1 MITKITMQGIGSF
14 KERVEFDT
22 DKKYIFIY
30 GLNGVGKTLISK
42 FLKNDNSG
50 GGFGQ
55 CKTEGRNNEK
65 ILVYNQDFIEKVFIE
80 QYTQNEKGLAGIF
93 TLESN
98 DNGDTRKNLEE
109 IKNLKEDIGK
119 IEEEVNKNA
128 KQEGDLEKELA
139 KLDEKIENELWKIKT
154 EYKNSLFNYCLVK
167 NSKKENKE
175 KLFKLS
181 LNNDTTQLSDLKNI
195 LEQFKDLE
203 QIEVKDINSIQSNH
217 FIQIEKD
224 EIFAKNIVGN
234 QNSTIAEV
242 ITKLGNSDWVKKGR
256 EFLGDDNIC
265 PFCQEKIIN
274 EKFKKQLEEYFDE
287 SYERDMS
294 RLQENLDNYQKF
306 YNAILASN
314 IFSENYFIKAKKE
327 YELEFHNLYSTL
339 INGISKN
346 IESIK
351 EKIKEPSK
359 SIKLQD
365 TNPLFDNLNRFLQKI
380 QQEINQYKTDLENK
394 RQKKEEIKKQ
404 FWQIMRNSY
413 NETIK
418 EYENK
423 QEKLEKERKNVKS
436 IIEQNKAIIQEKE
449 EKITKLQSQIL
460 NIENTINAINKDL
473 KEMGI
478 VDFFIKKHNENFYC
492 IARENENKINF
503 KTLSEGEKT
512 IISFLYFLQLCN
524 GKENS
529 DEVINNKIIVIDDPI
544 SSLSHNHLFNISQL
558 IHQNYLKQPDSDI
571 KQVFILTHNLYFF
584 HEIMHLIPKQQ
595 REPKNTKLYRLTKH
609 ANSKIEEITREDITN
624 DYESYWHIIRECKNN
639 PQEGEKYRH
648 ILPNTMRNILEYFF
662 AFVGKEKYNK
672 VLDDTPFQCKAF
684 VRYLNRESH
693 SDDINITDFKE
704 MDIPKILEDFE
715 KIFRVSNNEAHYKK
729 YMKL

>member
-55 CKTEGRNNEK
+55 CKTEGGNNEK

-80 QYTQNEKGLAGIF
+80 QYEKGLAGIF

-109 IKNLKEDIGK
+109 IKNLKEDVGK

-154 EYKNSLFNYCLVK
+154 EYENSLFNYCLVK

-175 KLFKLS
+175 KILELS
-181 LNNDTTQLSDLKNI
+181 LNNDTMQLPELETTLKA
-195 LEQFKDLE
+195 FKDLE
-203 QIEVKDINSIQSNH
+203 QIEVKYINPIQSSH
-217 FIQIEKD
+217 FTQIEKD
-224 EIFAKNIVGN
+224 EIFAKNIVGS

-242 ITKLGNSDWVKKGR
+242 ITRLGNSDWVKKGR

-265 PFCQEKIIN
+265 PFCQEKTIS
-274 EKFKKQLEEYFDE
+274 EEFKKQLEEYFNE
-287 SYERDMS
+287 SFKDDIQK
-294 RLQENLDNYQKF
+294 LENHLENYQHYF
-306 YNAILASN
+306 NN
-314 IFSENYFIKAKKE
+314 IPQDSVFLEHYFIKINKE
-327 YELEFHNLYSTL
+327 KELEFKSLYNTL
-339 INGISKN
+339 IEHIRKN

-359 SIKLQD
+359 SIYLQD
-365 TNPLFDNLNRFLQKI
+365 TNPLFDDLNGFLQKI
-380 QQEINQYKTDLENK
+380 QQEINRYKADLENK
-394 RQKKEEIKKQ
+394 KQKKEEIKEQ

-413 NETIK
+413 DEAIK
-418 EYENK
+418 KYRNDKKE
-423 QEKLEKERKNVKS
+423 LENVKS
-436 IIEQNKAIIQEKE
+436 TIEKNKAIIQEKK
-449 EKITKLQSQIL
+449 EKITELQSQML
-460 NIENTINAINKDL
+460 NIENTINAINRDL

-478 VDFFIKKHNENFYC
+478 VDFSIKKYNENFYC

-512 IISFLYFLQLCN
+512 IISFLYFLQLCK
-524 GKENS
+524 GKESNN
-529 DEVINNKIIVIDDPI
+529 EVINGKIIVIDDPI

-558 IHQNYLKQPDSDI
+558 IHQNYFKQPDSDI

-595 REPKNTKLYRLTKH
+595 REPKDTKLYRLTKH
-609 ANSKIEEITREDITN
+609 TTSKIEPIARKDIAN
-624 DYESYWHIIRECKNN
+624 DYESYWCIIRECKNN

-662 AFVGKEKYNK
+662 AFVDKEKYNEILK
-672 VLDDTPFQCKAF
+672 NRVSFQCKAF

-704 MDIPKILEDFE
+704 MDISKILEDFE